1 MNRIIFFLTI
11 ILCSVTA
18 EAAEPV
24 TNYRIS
30 VDDFD
35 DLKVIDGICVDYYCD
50 PAKAGLVEFEATKEV
65 ASAVIFDQSKG
76 KLKVSL
82 ASRETPYTGLP
93 RISVYSSH
101 LSSISNEGDSLVR
114 VMSHPK
120 GARFSCRIIGNGR
133 LTVRDLDANSVKAS
147 ILSGRGVISITGS
160 CREVSLKIVGVGTIQ
175 ADDLEAE
182 KVNCSM
188 AGTGTINCFATKD
201 LIVGGLGGTVNYRG
215 NPKVKK
221 RLLTT
226 VKIIP
231 MD

>member
-1 MNRIIFFLTI
+1 MKRIIYFLTI
-11 ILCSVTA
+11 ILGSLWA
-18 EAAEPV
+18 KAADPV
-24 TNYRIS
+24 ANYRIS
-30 VDDFD
+30 VADFD
-35 DLKVIDGICVDYYCD
+35 DLKVVDGICVDYYCD

-82 ASRETPYTGLP
+82 ASRETPYVGLP

-101 LSSISNEGDSLVR
+101 LSSVSNEGDSLVR

-120 GARFSCRIIGNGR
+120 GARFSCRVIGNGH
-133 LTVRDLDANSVKAS
+133 LSVRDLDANSVKAS
-147 ILSGRGVISITGS
+147 IVSGRGVISMTGR
-160 CREVSLKIVGVGTIQ
+160 CLDATFKIAGAGSIQ

-188 AGTGTINCFATKD
+188 AGTGTINCFATNE
-201 LIVGGLGGTVNYRG
+201 LSIGGLGGKVNYRG
-215 NPKVKK
+215 TPEVKK

-226 VKIIP
+226 VKIIAL
-231 MD
+231 D